1 MLIERGLAR
10 SDPFKLGLDVTR
22 ECAVID
28 ADGSASGKLFAV
40 GPLTRGTFFEIDAFR
55 TSACNA
61 RHSRKRSLPL
71 ERVHSLSSGR
81 TRLRRSAVS

>member
-1 MLIERGLAR
+1 MRLIERGLAR

-40 GPLTRGTFFEIDAFR
+40 GPLTRGTFFEIDAV
-55 TSACNA
+55 
-61 RHSRKRSLPL
+61 PDI
-71 ERVHSLSSGR
+71 
-81 TRLRRSAVS
+81 RLQCKALAEAFTAP